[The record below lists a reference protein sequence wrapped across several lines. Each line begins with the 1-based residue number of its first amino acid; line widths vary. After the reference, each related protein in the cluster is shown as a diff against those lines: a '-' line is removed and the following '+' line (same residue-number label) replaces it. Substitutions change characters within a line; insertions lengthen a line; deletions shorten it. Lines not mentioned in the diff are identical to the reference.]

1 MAKKTIP
8 IKPFWYSDILVIPKV
23 VTIITTV
30 NKQGIVNAAPYSL
43 FVPYDIMHNHPQV
56 LVGMRKF
63 SHTYKN
69 IVATRE
75 FVVNFPSAEFLDD
88 VMETSRF
95 YREGISELS
104 HTKFTSV
111 DSQKVSPPSLK
122 ECKQHIECTLHKNF
136 EIGPTQAKVIG
147 DIAAIV
153 VDEELVSMNRGE
165 RISQLNLPVYLGD
178 EKRKYFYYSTIKS
191 AEMLEHQPPP
201 KEGEEAIKVKLHW
214 EDDALQML
222 TEIPSF
228 VQQMVAEMVEDLVTK
243 EGSDTV
249 THERFVQLMKEYAP
263 SDVLDRFEKE

>member
-23 VTIITTV
+23 VTIITTI
-30 NKQGIVNAAPYSL
+30 NPQGVVNAAPYSL

-69 IVATRE
+69 IVTTRE

-95 YREGISELS
+95 YREGMCELD
-104 HTKFTSV
+104 HTKFTSIA
-111 DSQKVSPPSLK
+111 SQKVSPPSLK
-122 ECKQHIECTLHKNF
+122 ECKQHIECTLYKNY

-153 VDEELVSMNRGE
+153 VDEELVSLNRAK
-165 RISQLNLPVYLGD
+165 RISQLNLPVYMGD
-178 EKRKYFYYSTIKS
+178 EKRKENTSITARLK
-191 AEMLEHQPPP
+191 QP
-201 KEGEEAIKVKLHW
+201 
-214 EDDALQML
+214 
-222 TEIPSF
+222 
-228 VQQMVAEMVEDLVTK
+228 
-243 EGSDTV
+243 
-249 THERFVQLMKEYAP
+249 
-263 SDVLDRFEKE
+263 